1 MADLATPRMTVDEF
15 LVWAEG
21 QDGRWELQ
29 DGGPVSMCPER
40 VAHTE
45 TKGEAYS
52 ALKNAIAVARAPCR
66 ALTEGAAVRID
77 TGTVLEP
84 DVLVYCGP
92 RLPADSLE
100 VSSPVIVVEAPSPG
114 AAARDHGAKLEGYFS
129 LPSVMHYLL
138 LDADRGRV
146 VHHKR
151 GRDDIL
157 ESRIWRDGVLRLD
170 PPGLEIAVVNLFAPP
185 RGLGDGAE

>member
-29 DGGPVSMCPER
+29 DGAPVSMCPER

-52 ALKNAIAVARAPCR
+52 ALNNAIAVARAPCR

-100 VSSPVIVVEAPSPG
+100 VSSPVIVVEAPS
-114 AAARDHGAKLEGYFS
+114 L
-129 LPSVMHYLL
+129 
-138 LDADRGRV
+138 
-146 VHHKR
+146 
-151 GRDDIL
+151 
-157 ESRIWRDGVLRLD
+157 
-170 PPGLEIAVVNLFAPP
+170 APP
-185 RGLGDGAE
+185 RGIMAPSSKAISRCRASCTISSSTPSEEG

>member
-1 MADLATPRMTVDEF
+1 MLADLATPRMTVDEF
-15 LVWAEG
+15 LAWAEG

-29 DGGPVSMCPER
+29 DGAPVSMSPER

-45 TKGEAYS
+45 TKGEAYA
-52 ALKNAIAVARAPCR
+52 ALKNAIAVAIAVARAPCR

-129 LPSVMHYLL
+129 LPTVMQYSSSTPIEE
-138 LDADRGRV
+138 G
-146 VHHKR
+146 
-151 GRDDIL
+151 
-157 ESRIWRDGVLRLD
+157 
-170 PPGLEIAVVNLFAPP
+170 
-185 RGLGDGAE
+185 

>member
-1 MADLATPRMTVDEF
+1 MF
-15 LVWAEG
+15 
-21 QDGRWELQ
+21 
-29 DGGPVSMCPER
+29 PER

-52 ALKNAIAVARAPCR
+52 ALENAIAVARTPCR

-77 TGTVLEP
+77 AGTVFEP

-100 VSSPVIVVEAPSPG
+100 VPSPVIVVEAPSPG

-138 LDADRGRV
+138 LDADRG
-146 VHHKR
+146 
-151 GRDDIL
+151 G
-157 ESRIWRDGVLRLD
+157 
-170 PPGLEIAVVNLFAPP
+170 
-185 RGLGDGAE
+185 

>member
-1 MADLATPRMTVDEF
+1 MAPLSP
-15 LVWAEG
+15 
-21 QDGRWELQ
+21 
-29 DGGPVSMCPER
+29 CPER

-52 ALKNAIAVARAPCR
+52 ALENAIAVARAPCR

-77 TGTVLEP
+77 AGTVFEP

-100 VSSPVIVVEAPSPG
+100 VPSPVIVVEAPSPG

-157 ESRIWRDGVLRLD
+157 ETRIWRDGVLRLD
-170 PPGLEIAVVNLFAPP
+170 PPGLEVAVVNLFAPP
-185 RGLGDGAE
+185 

>member
-1 MADLATPRMTVDEF
+1 M
-15 LVWAEG
+15 
-21 QDGRWELQ
+21 
-29 DGGPVSMCPER
+29 SPER

-100 VSSPVIVVEAPSPG
+100 VSSPVIVEAPSPG

-157 ESRIWRDGVLRLD
+157 ETRIWRDGVLRLD
-170 PPGLEIAVVNLFAPP
+170 PPGLELVRAAM
-185 RGLGDGAE
+185 RSGDGAK